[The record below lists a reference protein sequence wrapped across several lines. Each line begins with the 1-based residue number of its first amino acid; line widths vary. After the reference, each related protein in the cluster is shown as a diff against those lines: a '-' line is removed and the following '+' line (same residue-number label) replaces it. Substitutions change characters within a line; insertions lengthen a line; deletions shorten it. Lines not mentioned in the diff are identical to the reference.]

1 MCLSNYA
8 RVAARHGNNKEAM
21 MASIAAGAVLS
32 ECVVNTKTIFS
43 FNFEKKGAE
52 MYVDCLQYIIDN
64 MLWDAF
70 VFGIFLGV
78 GTLAQFAS
86 QACVFYCS
94 KVFLM
99 NGTITSNKMSLA
111 MNIIMTSSSGISQ
124 AVGKKNINNYFLF
137 CYSP

>member
-21 MASIAAGAVLS
+21 MANIAAGAVLS

-43 FNFEKKGAE
+43 FNFERKGAE
-52 MYVDCLQYIIDN
+52 MYIDCLQYIIDN

-70 VFGIFLGV
+70 VHGIFLGI
-78 GTLAQFAS
+78 GTLAQFGS

-99 NGTITSNKMSLA
+99 NGTITSNKMALA
-111 MNIIMTSSSGISQ
+111 MNIIMTASSGIAQS
-124 AVGKKNINNYFLF
+124 VGKIFINILILKF
-137 CYSP
+137 YS